1 MNGNRFSRTLRQ
13 AVAAGLCYTCWFS
26 CAWSQSLAIDPV
38 RPSAPIFWRPYLAAD
53 VPPARLSNSPRLQDL
68 IRAGTLYLTV
78 QDAIALVLEN
88 NIDIEVARYNPIS
101 AVWQLE
107 RAQAG
112 GALPGVPNGA
122 STAGQ
127 VANGQGVAGSEQ
139 AAGVVSTGG
148 TTPTNKTSNATVSQ
162 VGPVAQTLDPA
173 ITGSAIFSHTTTPQ
187 YNNTLSLTNIL
198 ISNTR
203 VYNATLQDGFL
214 YGGSGTISY
223 NEHYLNENA
232 PSDVLNPTV
241 APSLSVSFQQNLL
254 QGFGKAVNGR
264 TITAR
269 KIGVTQSELNFK
281 AQVINSVVQA
291 LNLYYN
297 LAADYEDVKAK
308 QSALELAQTLFTDNQ
323 KQVQIG
329 SLAPLDI
336 TTAESQV
343 SASERDLV
351 VSQTTLEQQ
360 EVQLKNLL
368 SRNGSADPA
377 LRNVRIVP
385 LDKIVM
391 PEKDDLPPI
400 PTMLQEA
407 MANRADVAAE
417 KLNDQVT
424 QVNALGTKNGLLP
437 TLEPFVQLSAAGLA
451 GNSKTIVFNGVPITA
466 DPYFAGGM
474 TNALGQVIR
483 HDFPSNVGGAI
494 FQTRLLNRQA
504 QGDYGIDQLSLRQTQ
519 LGIQKDINQVQVDL
533 LNAVVALQQ
542 ARARYEA
549 SVRNRILEKQLLDS
563 EQKKFAL
570 GASTPYNV
578 TQVERD
584 LAAAQSSE
592 LGALVT
598 WSNARISIDQIL
610 GTTLETNHISLAE
623 AQAGKVS
630 RVSTPPQN

>member
-1 MNGNRFSRTLRQ
+1 MTRALRQ

-26 CAWSQSLAIDPV
+26 CAPSQLMSQSVSIDPV
-38 RPSAPIFWRPYLAAD
+38 RPSAPILWRPYLAPD
-53 VPPARLSNSPRLQDL
+53 VPPVRLANSPRLQDL

-88 NIDIEVARYNPIS
+88 NIDIEVARYNPMMS
-101 AVWQLE
+101 AWNLE

-112 GALPGVPNGA
+112 GALPGVPNAA
-122 STAGQ
+122 SSAGS
-127 VANGQGVAGSEQ
+127 VASGQGVAGSEQ
-139 AAGVVSTGG
+139 AAGVTSAAG
-148 TTPTNKTSNATVSQ
+148 TSANRTSNATVSQ

-173 ITGSAIFSHTTTPQ
+173 FQESNIFSHSTVPQ
-187 YNNTLSLTNIL
+187 ANATLSQTDVLVST
-198 ISNTR
+198 TH
-203 VYNATLQDGFL
+203 VYNATLTEGFL
-214 YGGSGTISY
+214 SGGSGQVAY
-223 NEHYLNENA
+223 NEHYLSENA
-232 PSDVLNPTV
+232 PTDLLNPTV
-241 APSLSVSFQQNLL
+241 APNISVQFAQNLL
-254 QGFGKAVNGR
+254 QGFGVAVNAR
-264 TITAR
+264 NITAH
-269 KIGVTQSELNFK
+269 KIALRQSDLNFK

-308 QSALELAQTLFTDNQ
+308 QSSLELAQSLYTDNQ

-343 SASERDLV
+343 ASSQRDLV

-385 LDKIVM
+385 LDRIVM

-407 MANRADVAAE
+407 MTNRADLAAE
-417 KLNDQVT
+417 KLNDQVG
-424 QVNALGTKNGLLP
+424 QVNALGTKNGVLP
-437 TLEPFVQLSAAGLA
+437 TLEPFFGISAAGLA
-451 GNSKTIVFNGVPITA
+451 GTRRTAIFNGRPVTA
-466 DPYFAGGM
+466 DAYFAGGIG
-474 TNALGQVIR
+474 NGLGQVFR
-483 HDFPSNVGGAI
+483 NNFPSDTVGFFFKTPI
-494 FQTRLLNRQA
+494 LNRQA
-504 QGDYGIDQLSLRQTQ
+504 QADYGIDQLSLRQTQ
-519 LGIQKDINQVQVDL
+519 LSIQRDINQLQVDL
-533 LNAVVALQQ
+533 MNAVVALQQ
-542 ARARYEA
+542 ARARYDA
-549 SVRNRILEKQLLDS
+549 SVRNRILEKRLLDS

-578 TQVERD
+578 TQIQRD

-592 LGALVT
+592 IGALVT

-610 GTTLETNHISLAE
+610 GTTLETNHISLGE
-623 AQAGKVS
+623 AQTGKVS

>member
-1 MNGNRFSRTLRQ
+1 MTGNRYSRILRQ
-13 AVAAGLCYTCWFS
+13 AVAASLCYTCWFS
-26 CAWSQSLAIDPV
+26 CASAQLMSQSLTIDPV

-88 NIDIEVARYNPIS
+88 NIDIEVARYSPIS
-101 AVWQLE
+101 AAWQLE

-122 STAGQ
+122 ATAGT
-127 VANGQGVAGSEQ
+127 VASGQGVAGSEQ

-148 TTPTNKTSNATVSQ
+148 ATPTNKTSNATISQ
-162 VGPVAQTLDPA
+162 VGPVAQTFDPA
-173 ITGSAIFSHTTTPQ
+173 VTGSAIFSHTSTPQ

-203 VYNATLQDGFL
+203 VYNASVQDGFI

-223 NEHYLNENA
+223 TEHYLNENA

-254 QGFGKAVNGR
+254 RGFGKAVNAR

-343 SASERDLV
+343 ASSQRDLV

-391 PEKDDLPPI
+391 PEKDDLPPV

-407 MANRADVAAE
+407 MANRADLAAE
-417 KLNDQVT
+417 KLNDQVA

-437 TLEPFVQLSAAGLA
+437 TVEPFVSLSAAGLA
-451 GNSKTIVFNGVPITA
+451 GNSKTVFFNGRA
-466 DPYFAGGM
+466 
-474 TNALGQVIR
+474 
-483 HDFPSNVGGAI
+483 
-494 FQTRLLNRQA
+494 
-504 QGDYGIDQLSLRQTQ
+504 DYGRSLLRRRH
-519 LGIQKDINQVQVDL
+519 
-533 LNAVVALQQ
+533 AE
-542 ARARYEA
+542 RAR
-549 SVRNRILEKQLLDS
+549 SGN
-563 EQKKFAL
+563 
-570 GASTPYNV
+570 
-578 TQVERD
+578 
-584 LAAAQSSE
+584 
-592 LGALVT
+592 
-598 WSNARISIDQIL
+598 
-610 GTTLETNHISLAE
+610 
-623 AQAGKVS
+623 
-630 RVSTPPQN
+630 PP